1 MLVVAVYAQAAVED
15 QKLFFAFGDS
25 YADTGNSPKS
35 GPNEGTGWLYPYG
48 ITWPQYP
55 DGRFSDG
62 KVESDFFGKCPK
74 SSSTA
79 TPCKHRSLP
88 GSLICNLPIFPRI
101 KQLHCQIPQMFE
113 NN

>member
-1 MLVVAVYAQAAVED
+1 MLVFAVYAHAAVED

-62 KVESDFFGKCPK
+62 KVESDFFGKCLSHHLLQLLASIIARQFDLQSPE
-74 SSSTA
+74 SFS
-79 TPCKHRSLP
+79 
-88 GSLICNLPIFPRI
+88 RI

-113 NN
+113 KN

>member
-62 KVESDFFGKCPK
+62 KVESDFFGRCLNHHHLLQLLASIIARQFDLQSPNLFQNQA
-74 SSSTA
+74 A
-79 TPCKHRSLP
+79 TLSNSPDA
-88 GSLICNLPIFPRI
+88 
-101 KQLHCQIPQMFE
+101 
-113 NN
+113 

>member
-1 MLVVAVYAQAAVED
+1 MLVVAVYAQAAVEG

-62 KVESDFFGKCPK
+62 KVESDFFGRCLNHHHLLQLLASIIARQFDLQSPNLFQNQA
-74 SSSTA
+74 A
-79 TPCKHRSLP
+79 TLSNSPDA
-88 GSLICNLPIFPRI
+88 
-101 KQLHCQIPQMFE
+101 
-113 NN
+113 